1 MDYYS
6 AIKKNGI
13 MPFATAWMDLDIIVQ
28 NEVKSDRGGEILLDI
43 FYMWTLRR
51 NDTNE
56 LICKTERDS
65 RTWRRSLQLPGA
77 KDGRKQ

>member
-51 NDTNE
+51 NDRMN
-56 LICKTERDS
+56 L
-65 RTWRRSLQLPGA
+65 
-77 KDGRKQ
+77 